1 MSLYAKTRS
10 KRVGCMT
17 TLSIFFLLSVPLAR
31 TQIGL
36 RLPSQKTSLT
46 PLIHPLRTPA
56 VSLSTP
62 LSLMPSQYPRSAKH
76 TITIDSTGQFVTVTH
91 RLQSLDILIPRYL
104 SFQDYLSGK
113 SRIEAQNLWREYT
126 STHVIPR
133 KSQIGGGRGL
143 TLETGR
149 IKSEAF
155 RRVFGGETL
164 SLNVKGNITID
175 GRMRNEKRSQVKTA
189 INRGPNTSFQMKQ
202 TQRFNV
208 EGKIGQNVSVFVDQD
223 SERPFEFENA
233 IKLNYS
239 SDEDGIIQKIEA
251 GNVALSLPST
261 RFVTFSARNSGL
273 FGLKTE
279 MKVGNLNL
287 TAIASMEKGQKKK
300 LSLTGGK
307 EDQTYDIQD
316 YEYKRSTYYFLN
328 YDYRK
333 QFVEKFISGVHGFD
347 PQWYITQIELYK
359 SDYNYEN
366 RSDVIEGWAVLDP
379 NDPDTSESNLESYE
393 GYFTRLDP
401 SDYFVDRALG
411 YIVMNM
417 ALQESE
423 VLAVAYRDSMY
434 HLTHGQFGEYG
445 TLPDSAGT
453 FKQATI
459 PILKLIKPRNPR
471 PSDETWY
478 LEWKNV
484 YSLGGRD
491 IDREGFEVK
500 IYYKPPSGDPQE
512 SHNIDGNPRSF
523 LNIFGLDNVD
533 EYGNP
538 NPDNVIDIDPN
549 ILSLARGELIFP
561 DLTPFNPEGD
571 SPLPDEMRTRAIY
584 DTTLTTYIRQQ
595 SKFYIQVKSS
605 KRSPSY
611 SLGMNVIEGTEE
623 VLLNGAR
630 LQRDK
635 DYNIDY
641 FSGQL
646 TILNEEATNPNANVE
661 INYESQRLMSV
672 DKKSL
677 MGVRAEYNLWEEGT
691 NKSFIGGTLLYLNQR
706 TIDRRIRVGRDAPM
720 RNLVWDVNTALQ
732 FQTNFITRAL
742 DALPLLNVSGPSSV
756 SFEGEI
762 AQVVP
767 NPNTLNNE
775 STGDNDGVAYLDDFE
790 GANRKISLGVLRSG
804 WGPSSAPIINGT
816 KADLAR
822 RGLLFWYN
830 PFHQVQI
837 QEIWPDREVTTNFGG
852 TTRIHVLTLVFTPGH
867 TSGTT
872 SWSGI
877 QRALS
882 AGYADQTDS
891 RFLEL
896 WVQGDH
902 GRLHI
907 DLGYISEDVIPNQ
920 KLNTEDK
927 RRGGFRNDLLDEGE
941 DTGIDGILG
950 VDPPTQFYPH
960 EPSSV
965 VYGTAAPYDFWDING
980 DSTKQ
985 NDEPWSYDDWKYA
998 TGGDYFSNDGSIN
1011 GTEGNKNDGITIY
1024 PDTEDLNRNGDVDL
1038 NNDYFEFSF
1047 SLEKDHPDTIHIEG
1061 GKGNLAGWRL
1071 YRIPLAYP
1079 DNTVGNPDWSRI
1091 EFARIWIDSLD
1102 TQSLPPGQ
1110 ESAVISIAEI
1120 NLVGN
1125 EWKLRGVAPNDTST
1139 YDISDDSTLTIAVIN
1154 THDNPEYEA
1163 PPGVEGVID
1172 PIQRIRSKEQALVIQ
1187 LQDLD
1192 PGETALAQKQ
1202 FYQAENLLNY
1212 HMLKMFVHGGG
1223 TNYPLSPEDSVEFFL
1238 QWGSDTQSKDYY
1250 EVRLPVYP
1258 GWDERNNIEVHFQD
1272 LSRLKIEMESTD
1284 SDTITETQGNGHTIT
1299 IVGKPSLTNIRWL
1312 NIGVKNI
1319 NKEHRGFTGQVWIN
1333 ELRISNVRK
1342 DKGMAMRAMANI
1354 RLSDF
1359 IAFSGDYNK
1368 KDADFHTVNER
1379 FGMGSNTEGGNINLK
1394 VELSKLIPTSWG
1406 ISLPATANYAK
1417 SRSTPKFRP
1426 GSDILVNTQTAPESY
1441 LKQIRT
1447 ENEKKSFNVSYSKR
1461 TKARNFWVR
1470 YLVDPFQGSF
1480 NYSQSDQSSSQ
1491 MKSSTNVGY
1500 KGGLSYNLSFGDQ
1513 YYWEPFEWMGKNGF
1527 LKNIAQIKFYYLPSK
1542 VSFRMD
1548 GNENTKN
1555 SETRGGVVSHVKTK
1569 NLVRNLSTS
1578 FRPFQALSF
1587 DITRSQSFDMLNS
1600 LWTDAI
1606 SSMNP
1611 GEALSRTQNISTN
1624 FTPKLFSWL
1633 TQSFKYSAN
1642 YRWNYNPQM
1651 KTQQMGQSANV
1662 SANFTFSGTFDTK
1675 KLVQAFSK
1683 KTSRAASRARQPV
1696 RRRRPEQKEDDPQE
1710 EKKEEKKEKKV
1721 FPLLSV
1727 FSLVGNLIQKID
1739 PISLSITQTKSAN
1752 DRGLLGTP
1760 SFAYQIGSALDP
1772 GVPYSPNATNPSTT
1786 REDNRIQIRSGFSI
1800 ISQLTTKLDYS
1811 YSSSENQT
1819 TQITGNTQRSTLLWK
1834 DTDFPFPNWTLQCRG
1849 LEKLPLL
1856 SRLTKSVSLS
1866 HNFSGKKTET
1876 WNEQPDSVT
1885 QVTISRDFRPLVGLS
1900 FTFKNGLTTNIQ
1912 YTTTESI
1919 QEQTKY
1925 SSGRTKRTS
1934 TNLNITAKYDL
1945 RGGLK
1950 IPFFKKRIENA
1961 INISVTFTS
1970 SLNATSQ
1977 SREAKGEYVD
1987 MSRTK
1992 NWSFQPKITYTFT
2005 RTVRGGID
2013 LELGEREDLRMG
2025 KTKIT
2030 AFGINANISL
2040 SGG

>member
-1 MSLYAKTRS
+1 MSLLAKTRS
-10 KRVGCMT
+10 KRVDCMT

-36 RLPSQKTSLT
+36 RLPSQKTTLA
-46 PLIHPLRTPA
+46 PLIHPLRAPV
-56 VSLSTP
+56 VSLATP
-62 LSLMPSQYPRSAKH
+62 LSLTPLQYPRSSEY
-76 TITIDSTGQFVTVTH
+76 TISIDSTGQFVTVTQ
-91 RLQSLDILIPRYL
+91 RLQGFDILIPRHL
-104 SFQDYLSGK
+104 SFQDYLSGR
-113 SRIEAQNLWREYT
+113 SHIETHNLWKEYT

-133 KSQIGGGRGL
+133 KSQLGGGRGL

-149 IKSEAF
+149 IRSEAF

-189 INRGPNTSFQMKQ
+189 VNRGPNTSFQMKQ

-208 EGKIGQNVSVFVDQD
+208 EGKIGQNVSVLVDQD

-261 RFVTFSARNSGL
+261 RFVTFSAKNSGL

-307 EDQTYDIQD
+307 EDQTHKIHD

-328 YDYRK
+328 YDYRT
-333 QFVEKFISGVHGFD
+333 QFFEKFINGVHQYN
-347 PQWYITQIELYK
+347 PQWYIAEIELYK
-359 SDYNYEN
+359 SDANYQG
-366 RSDVIEGWAVLDP
+366 RDDVVRGWAVLDP
-379 NDPDTSESNLESYE
+379 DEPDTSESSTENYS
-393 GYFTRLDP
+393 GYFMRLDP
-401 SDYFVDRALG
+401 SEYFVDRALG

-423 VLAVAYRDSMY
+423 VLAAAFRDSSG
-434 HLTHGQFGEYG
+434 HVVG
-445 TLPDSAGT
+445 TLRADTTNANH
-453 FKQATI
+453 FKI
-459 PILKLIKPRNPR
+459 IKPRIPR
-471 PSDETWY
+471 PSDDTWY

-538 NPDNVIDIDPN
+538 NPDNIIDIDPN

-571 SPLPDEMRTRAIY
+571 SPLPEEMRTRAIY
-584 DTTLTTYIRQQ
+584 DTTLATYIRQQ
-595 SKFYIQVKSS
+595 SKFYIEVKSS

-646 TILNEEATNPNANVE
+646 TILTEEATNPNANVE

-677 MGVRAEYNLWEEGT
+677 MGVRAEYNLWEEGA

-720 RNLVWDVNTALQ
+720 RNLVWDVNTAIK
-732 FQTNFITRAL
+732 FQPNFITRAL
-742 DALPLLNVSGPSSV
+742 DALPLLSVSGPSSV

-762 AQVVP
+762 AQVIP

-775 STGDNDGVAYLDDFE
+775 PTGDNDGVAYLDDFE
-790 GANRKISLGVLRSG
+790 GANRKISLGVLRSA
-804 WGPSSAPIINGT
+804 WGPSSPPLINGT
-816 KADLAR
+816 KADLAH
-822 RGLLFWYN
+822 RGHLNWYN
-830 PFHQVQI
+830 PLNQVQI

-852 TTRIHVLTLVFTPGH
+852 TTRIHVLTLIFTPDD
-867 TSGTT
+867 TSGTAA
-872 SWSGI
+872 WGGI

-896 WVQGDH
+896 WIQGDH
-902 GRLHI
+902 GRLHV

-927 RRGGFRNDLLDEGE
+927 RRGGFRNDILDGDE
-941 DTGIDGILG
+941 DTGIDGIFG
-950 VDPPTQFYPH
+950 DDPPTPFYPH
-960 EPSSV
+960 ESSTIV
-965 VYGTAAPYDFWDING
+965 LGTATPYDFWDING

-985 NDEPWSYDDWKYA
+985 NNEPWSYDDWKYV
-998 TGGDYFSNDGSIN
+998 TGGEYFSNEGSIN

-1079 DNTVGNPDWSRI
+1079 DKTIGNPDWSRI
-1091 EFARIWIDSLD
+1091 EFARIWIDSVD
-1102 TQSLPPGQ
+1102 TNSLPPGQ

-1139 YDISDDSTLTIAVIN
+1139 YDISNDSTMTIAVIN

-1172 PIQRIRSKEQALVIQ
+1172 PIQKIRSKEQSLVIQ
-1187 LQDLD
+1187 LQDLY
-1192 PGETALAQKQ
+1192 PGETALTQKQ

-1223 TNYPLSPEDSVEFFL
+1223 TNYPLSPEDSIEFFL

-1284 SDTITETQGNGHTIT
+1284 SDTIIEIQENGHSIT
-1299 IVGKPSLTNIRWL
+1299 VAGKPSLTNIRWL
-1312 NIGVKNI
+1312 NIGVKNTS
-1319 NKEHRGFTGQVWIN
+1319 KENRSFTGQVWIN

-1342 DKGMAMRAMANI
+1342 DKGMAMRARADI

-1359 IAFSGDYNK
+1359 ITLSGDYNK

-1379 FGMGSNTEGGNINLK
+1379 FGGGSNTEGGNLNVK

-1406 ISLPATANYAK
+1406 FSLPATANYAK

-1426 GSDILVNTQTAPESY
+1426 GSDILVNAQTAPESY

-1447 ENEKKSFNVSYSKR
+1447 ENEKKSFNVSFSKR

-1480 NYSQSDQSSSQ
+1480 NYSQTDQSSSQ
-1491 MKSSTNVGY
+1491 MKSSNNVGY
-1500 KGGLSYNLSFGDQ
+1500 KGGLSYSLSFGDQ
-1513 YYWEPFEWMGKNGF
+1513 YYWEPFEWMGKSGF
-1527 LKNIAQIKFYYLPSK
+1527 LQKIAQIKFYYLPSR
-1542 VSFRMD
+1542 VSFKMD
-1548 GNENTKN
+1548 GNDISKN
-1555 SETRGGVVSHVKTK
+1555 SETRGGVLSNVYTA
-1569 NLVRNLSTS
+1569 NLARNFSTS
-1578 FRPFQALSF
+1578 FRPFQALNF
-1587 DITRSQSFDMLNS
+1587 DITRSQSFDMRNS
-1600 LWTDAI
+1600 RWTDAI

-1611 GEALSRTQNISTN
+1611 GEATSRTQNVSTN
-1624 FTPKLFSWL
+1624 FSPKLFSWL
-1633 TQSFKYSAN
+1633 TPSLKYNAN
-1642 YRWNYNPQM
+1642 YRWNFNPQM

-1683 KTSRAASRARQPV
+1683 KPSRTTSRTRQPV
-1696 RRRRPEQKEDDPQE
+1696 RRRRPEQKEEEKEPQE
-1710 EKKEEKKEKKV
+1710 EKEEKKV

-1727 FSLVGNLIQKID
+1727 FSLVGKLIQKID
-1739 PISLSITQTKSAN
+1739 PISLSLSQTKSAN
-1752 DRGLLGTP
+1752 DRGILGTP
-1760 SFAYQIGSALDP
+1760 SFAYQIGSVLDP

-1786 REDNRIQIRSGFSI
+1786 KRDQRIQIRSGFSI
-1800 ISQLTTKLDYS
+1800 TSQLTTKFDYS

-1819 TQITGNTQRSTLLWK
+1819 TQITGNIQRSTLLWK
-1834 DTDFPFPNWTLQCRG
+1834 DTDIPFPNWTLQWRG
-1849 LEKLPLL
+1849 LEKLPLI

-1866 HNFSGKKTET
+1866 HQFSGKKTET

-1885 QVTISRDFRPLVGLS
+1885 QVTISRDFRPLLGLS
-1900 FTFKNGLTTNIQ
+1900 FTFKNGLTANVQ

-1919 QEQTKY
+1919 SEQTKY

-1934 TNLNITAKYDL
+1934 TNINISAKYDL

-1977 SREAKGEYVD
+1977 SRGAKGEYVD

-2005 RTVRGGID
+2005 RTVRGGIN

-2040 SGG
+2040 SG